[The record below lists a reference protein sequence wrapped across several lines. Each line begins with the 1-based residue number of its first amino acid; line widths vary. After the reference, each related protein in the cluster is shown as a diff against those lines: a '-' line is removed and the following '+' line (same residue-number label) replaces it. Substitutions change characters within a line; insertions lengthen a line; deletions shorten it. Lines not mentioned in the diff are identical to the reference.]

1 MVPDE
6 SDSDGAAD
14 GSSSWQDGDGQL
26 PDPFTGDAP
35 DSPARSPWADAGG
48 LGLVLVLVLVVIA

>member
-35 DSPARSPWADAGG
+35 DSPARSPVGG
-48 LGLVLVLVLVVIA
+48 RGPGSVSCSWSFSS